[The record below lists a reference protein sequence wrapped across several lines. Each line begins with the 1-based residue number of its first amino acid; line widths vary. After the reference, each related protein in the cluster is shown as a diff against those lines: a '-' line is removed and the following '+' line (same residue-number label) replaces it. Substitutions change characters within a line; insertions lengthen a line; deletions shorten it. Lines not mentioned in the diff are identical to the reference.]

1 MKNHHNKNNEND
13 KMIPVTVDQE
23 GKKMVQYTKLC
34 SEHQETTWRY
44 FINVVWKAGGGGRT
58 FPKPILEVEG
68 DDFGKGCTRWIPI
81 FRNTGIREK
90 ITDINYPNR
99 IYYRVMNPSLVT
111 FPVKFHRGYIDFIA
125 LSSNST
131 QVVWTIDFTPKRGM
145 NLIVRGLIKM
155 AIPRYLNILA
165 RKCSE

>member
-1 MKNHHNKNNEND
+1 
-13 KMIPVTVDQE
+13 MIPVTVNQQ

-34 SEHQETTWRY
+34 SEDQETTWRY
-44 FINVVWKAGGGGRT
+44 FITCIWKAGGGT
-58 FPKPILEVEG
+58 FPKPILEGEG
-68 DDFGKGCTRWIPI
+68 DDYGNGCTRWIPI
-81 FRNTGIREK
+81 CRNTGIREK

-99 IYYRVMNPSLVT
+99 IYYRVMNPSLFT
-111 FPVKFHRGYIDFIA
+111 FPVKFHRGYIDFIP

-145 NLIVRGLIKM
+145 SLIVRGLIKM